1 MGDDTL
7 NNENLVGKH
16 ANDLLFDNDHFHSWI
31 ATAQAAA
38 YLGISPNA
46 LRIMVHRGKIK
57 THKLGSRLRFQI
69 QDLNKCLSNKERYNG
84 YPR

>member
-7 NNENLVGKH
+7 KREISVGGD
-16 ANDLLFDNDHFHSWI
+16 ANKLLFDNNSFHAWM

-38 YLGISPNA
+38 YLNISPNA
-46 LRIMVHRGKIK
+46 LRIMVHRGKVK

-69 QDLNKCLSNKERYNG
+69 QDLRECLSNKEK
-84 YPR
+84 